1 MTSWPENWEKL
12 DAVYSYRFTAFEVI
26 GVIVCKNCSNLDAP
40 LETKA
45 LKYPGDIPHSVAKLN
60 YREKSFLSPIK
71 IMSQIT
77 RKSTVTSGRIGHYE
91 MKGYLGL
98 KNNYELFA
106 SMAYGGM
113 IGLQFRR
120 GLQKV
125 DMDRVKE
132 AYCVLFCETNPLLAQ
147 YILDL
152 DKVKD
157 TVEYNI
163 RQNNQ

>member
-1 MTSWPENWEKL
+1 MTSLLIEKL
-12 DAVYSYRFTAFEVI
+12 
-26 GVIVCKNCSNLDAP
+26 
-40 LETKA
+40 
-45 LKYPGDIPHSVAKLN
+45 GDIPHSVAKLN

-132 AYCVLFCETNPLLAQ
+132 AYCVLCETNPLLAQ